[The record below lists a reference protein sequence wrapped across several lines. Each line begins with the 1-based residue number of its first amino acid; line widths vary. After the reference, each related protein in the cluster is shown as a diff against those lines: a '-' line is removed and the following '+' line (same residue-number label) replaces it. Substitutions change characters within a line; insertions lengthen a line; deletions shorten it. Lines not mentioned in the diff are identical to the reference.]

1 MAATTDIA
9 INNNATV
16 SKTFTPTVQV
26 KDGYEYRETSSA
38 AAAPMTLRVTHVI
51 AAPASSSNTKA
62 GVRFQKVALNSAS
75 QIRTGYIDVTIS
87 VPKDGLVPDDV
98 YDLGAYVRNFL
109 TNARI
114 TDLILGR
121 H

>member
-1 MAATTDIA
+1 MAATTDIT
-9 INNNATV
+9 INNNAAV

-38 AAAPMTLRVTHVI
+38 AFAPMTLRVTHVI
-51 AAPASSSNTKA
+51 ASPSSSSNTKA

-75 QIRTGYIDVTIS
+75 QVRTGYIDVTIS
-87 VPKDGLVPDDV
+87 VPKDGVVAADV
-98 YDLGAYVRNFL
+98 SDLGAYVRNFL
-109 TNARI
+109 TDAVI
-114 TDLILGR
+114 SDLILGK